1 MKMNINMEPKNM
13 SKPDPREENTLSFPP
28 VRPSW
33 VSLLDEDWDA
43 TTHAAVRRQCATAQ
57 TTAIPKVWGQI

>member
-1 MKMNINMEPKNM
+1 M
-13 SKPDPREENTLSFPP
+13 SKPAPPREENTLSFPP

-43 TTHAAVRRQCATAQ
+43 TTHAAVRRQCGVFADQ
-57 TTAIPKVWGQI
+57 CG